1 MLSKVEKGLGIYEIK
16 YQLPNTA
23 KPAIKTVYD
32 ADIYPNM
39 DSMANLAATRALMQY
54 QITGVAE
61 QKIVVDGVEFFVPI
75 KTISG
80 KLPTVPTAY
89 PIGASK

>member
-1 MLSKVEKGLGIYEIK
+1 
-16 YQLPNTA
+16 
-23 KPAIKTVYD
+23 
-32 ADIYPNM
+32 M
-39 DSMANLAATRALMQY
+39 DSMANLAATRTLMQY

-61 QKIVVDGVEFFVPI
+61 QKIVVDGVEFFIPI

-80 KLPTVPTAY
+80 KPLTVPTAY